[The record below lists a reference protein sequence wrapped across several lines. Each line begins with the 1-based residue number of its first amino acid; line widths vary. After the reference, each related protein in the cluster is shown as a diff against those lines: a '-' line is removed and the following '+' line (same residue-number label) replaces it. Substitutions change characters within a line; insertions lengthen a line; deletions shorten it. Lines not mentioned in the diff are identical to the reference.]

1 MKYIE
6 LVDKT
11 KKSIGKITFPS
22 NNDMVINIIDDLPD
36 ITSKL
41 EAYKSLVL
49 REGARYRHG
58 SYATKNDEKVHIRHI
73 KNVTI
78 DESEFIGAVADNI
91 SRMNFGNDLRV
102 FAFIN
107 EIRNTEEL

>member
-6 LVDKT
+6 LFDKT

-22 NNDMVINIIDDLPD
+22 NNEMVINIIGDLPD

-41 EAYKSLVL
+41 EEYKFLVL

-58 SYATKNDEKVHIRHI
+58 SYEAKNNETVHIRQI
-73 KNVTI
+73 KNVI
-78 DESEFIGAVADNI
+78 IGESEFVGAVADNI
-91 SRMNFGNDLRV
+91 SRMKFNDDLRV
-102 FAFIN
+102 FAFVN
-107 EIRNTEEL
+107 ELKNTEE